1 MKAMI
6 IYQAFA
12 AAAKANTA
20 LQNSALCADISVQ
33 WNIRP
38 WRADLL
44 RFPPTAE
51 EALTDA
57 TDAHL
62 IVFAGCCAQPPPF
75 WLQGWLEKWARRRQI
90 RDVALAVMREGNAN
104 ARLTS
109 AMPELSEFAVRH
121 GLHFIFDNHGS
132 LDPFSVERRSAIIEG
147 PQREFNPI
155 RPQSL
160 NAETRDAYR
169 GWSIAE

>member
-20 LQNSALCADISVQ
+20 LQNSALYADLSVQ

-44 RFPPTAE
+44 KFPPTAE
-51 EALTDA
+51 EALTDTA
-57 TDAHL
+57 DVHL
-62 IVFAGCCAQPPPF
+62 IVFAGCYTQSPPF
-75 WLQGWLEKWARRRQI
+75 WLQDWLEKWARRRQI
-90 RDVALAVMREGNAN
+90 RDVALAVMQEGNAN
-104 ARLTS
+104 ALLTS
-109 AMPELSEFAVRH
+109 ELPELSDFAARH
-121 GLHFIFDNHGS
+121 GLHFIFDNHGA
-132 LDPFSVERRSAIIEG
+132 LAPFSIERRSATIEA
-147 PQREFNPI
+147 RLCECNPI

-160 NAETRDAYR
+160 AAEARDAYR
-169 GWSIAE
+169 GWSVTE